1 MYSKSKICKFVVLG
15 AIALTISCAPALYVP
30 VMNEVTSNPELADLK
45 AGRQLYINKCGG
57 CHTLILPE
65 KHTAGQWAEWMT
77 KMEHRAGA
85 TSAES
90 ELILKYLTK
99 GSVK

>member
-1 MYSKSKICKFVVLG
+1 MVSG

-30 VMNEVTSNPELADLK
+30 VSNQVTTQSELADLNT
-45 AGRQLYINKCGG
+45 GRQLYINKCGG

-90 ELILKYLTK
+90 ELILKYLSK